1 MAASVIVPTRHRPE
15 FVRQLV
21 KSIVSADVVP
31 AEIVV
36 VDQSDSPDPE
46 LASHPPVRDC
56 EVTYRF
62 STTRGAS
69 AARNEGVRAARCEIL
84 VFVDDDLLA
93 APEWLSTLVARL
105 EAAGDGAAVTGQ
117 VRAGEPERDGGFAP
131 SLIQD
136 EQPAEYQGREAANVL
151 WTGNMALYRGVF
163 DQIGGFDE
171 RLGPGKRRFPG
182 GGEDNDFCFR
192 LLESGHRVIYEPGAV
207 VYHRAWRGE
216 DEYVGTRWRYG
227 RGQGGFYGKHVRLR
241 DPYILRQLVRQV
253 GHLCSEA
260 VRELPKR
267 PRLAAGSAAYAAG
280 IVTAATEWLVTE
292 RLFGKGPREAD

>member
-1 MAASVIVPTRHRPE
+1 
-15 FVRQLV
+15 VRELV
-21 KSIVSADVVP
+21 SSIVAADEVP

-36 VDQSDSPDPE
+36 VDQSDRPDPE
-46 LASHPPVRDC
+46 LASHPDVN
-56 EVTYRF
+56 YRF

-69 AARNEGVRAARCEIL
+69 AARNEGVRIARSEIL
-84 VFVDDDLLA
+84 VFVDDDVVA
-93 APEWLSTLVARL
+93 APQWLSTLVGRL
-105 EAAGDGAAVTGQ
+105 EAAGDRAAVTGQ
-117 VRAGEPERDGGFAP
+117 VRAGEPEREGGFAP

-136 EQPAEYQGREAANVL
+136 EQPAEYHGREGANVL
-151 WTGNMALYRGVF
+151 WTNNMALFRATF
-163 DQIGGFDE
+163 DRIGGFDE

-192 LLESGHRVIYEPGAV
+192 LLESGHRVVYEPGAV

-216 DEYVGTRWRYG
+216 REYVGVRWRYG

-253 GHLCSEA
+253 ASLCTDA
-260 VRELPKR
+260 LRELPKS

-292 RLFGKGPREAD
+292 RLGAKVRRKKPPT